1 MLFLCISATFARETT
16 PIARESWSYKKE
28 GIIKRIEEKALITG
42 GNSGFGLATARL
54 FSETLAGRTASD
66 MRGRNAW
73 LRRL

>member
-16 PIARESWSYKKE
+16 PIARESWSCKKE
-28 GIIKRIEEKALITG
+28 GIMKLTGEKALITG
-42 GNSGFGLATARL
+42 GNSGIGLATARL

-66 MRGRNAW
+66 ARGRNAW